1 MRIQRLTFFQRLLVN
16 LTLPTSP
23 SPERRN
29 QPLRE
34 LGPAQNTPGLPLPV
48 ELKHV
53 PIHRTPRVRFKPSTS

>member
-34 LGPAQNTPGLPLPV
+34 LGPAQNTFVAGA
-48 ELKHV
+48 
-53 PIHRTPRVRFKPSTS
+53 RAATACGA